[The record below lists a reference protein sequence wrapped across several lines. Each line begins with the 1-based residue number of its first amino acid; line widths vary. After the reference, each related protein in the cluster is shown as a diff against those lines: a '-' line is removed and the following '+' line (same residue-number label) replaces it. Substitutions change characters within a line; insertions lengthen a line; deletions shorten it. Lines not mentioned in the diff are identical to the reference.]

1 MCDTTVEL
9 QWDKPGE
16 VGRDDFYYAINRT
29 SPDTSD
35 EIMINTNYVDNRD
48 VVTFRVTGLAP
59 KTTYT
64 FSVCVHNGVSQF
76 DQINDKLRVVA
87 QQATTRQGS
96 MLLNLH
102 TCLSYVR

>member
-1 MCDTTVEL
+1 MCDTNAQLE
-9 QWDKPGE
+9 WDKPQE

-35 EIMINTNYVDNRD
+35 EIMINTNYVDNRE
-48 VVTFRVTGLAP
+48 VVTFKVTGLAP

-64 FSVCVHNGVSQF
+64 FTVCIHNGVSQF
-76 DQINDKLRVVA
+76 DQINDKLRVVT

-96 MLLNLH
+96 MLISLR
-102 TCLSYVR
+102 SYF